1 MDESF
6 RPLEPEERRILERLS
21 TTRPQGGA
29 RFGAFLAFLIT
40 LGVLLIVSP
49 ASWQVGARSLLPVP
63 VALAVAWVV
72 FRRLRRGER
81 DSGWLERIE
90 RDLAGGQASVTRARV
105 TDAVNVEELE
115 DEGSSYYLR
124 LDDGRVL
131 FLSGQYLY
139 DVEEEGRFPSAV
151 VSVVRAPA
159 TRIVFDVT
167 CEGAPIQPS
176 SRRPPFTDA
185 EYEGGR
191 VPEDGAV
198 LNVDFAT
205 LRASGRRP

>member
-1 MDESF
+1 MEESF
-6 RPLEPEERRILERLS
+6 RPLEPEEHRILERLR
-21 TTRPQGGA
+21 TARPQGGA

-72 FRRLRRGER
+72 FRRLWRRER
-81 DSGWLERIE
+81 DSGWLERIG

-105 TDAVNVEELE
+105 TDAVKVEELE

-139 DVEEEGRFPSAV
+139 DVEEAGRFPCAV
-151 VSVVRAPA
+151 VSVVRAPT
-159 TRIVFDVT
+159 TRIVFSVT

-176 SRRPPFTDA
+176 SRRPPFTDD

-198 LNVDFAT
+198 LDVDFET
-205 LRASGRRP
+205 LRASGGRP